1 MKFHMVIAIILNLKL
16 WFHKNFVC
24 QLQGHENLAYF
35 YVMEAKNGHFSVFST
50 SWKIDWSI
58 FFFSCP
64 PEKFYD
70 IWAQLTKISSKSEKL
85 LLNKILLRFRQIGKW
100 KFSQLH

>member
-16 WFHKNFVC
+16 WIHKIFVC
-24 QLQGHENLAYF
+24 QLQGHENWAYF
-35 YVMEAKNGHFSVFST
+35 YVMEAKNGHFSGFFYLLEN
-50 SWKIDWSI
+50 WLKYI
-58 FFFSCP
+58 FFSFP

-85 LLNKILLRFRQIGKW
+85 
-100 KFSQLH
+100 